1 MLVLFNS
8 AVLNFSS
15 VLKTVKLFKGQIID
29 VVVFL
34 ALFSVQ
40 MVIVEKVRCDFQCL
54 CGRQQC

>member
-54 CGRQQC
+54 CGR